1 VRRLSN
7 SSSRLLCV
15 FALVVPAGC
24 AHPSSRPVV
33 NRPAR
38 VQAPPAVIREAPT
51 VAEEKIIHLEP
62 IRIEVV
68 TGADGRQT
76 VEASDARSLLDAG
89 NEALVAGR
97 FDEALGHYDR
107 LVRDFGDSQL
117 VVPALFNAGLAFE
130 GKGELDAAV
139 DRYQGVVRRAPT
151 GADSREA
158 HLRAVAV
165 LSEQERWPL
174 AARMVEEFLARPDLE
189 PASRLEG
196 LARHGYVL
204 VELGDFARAEAEL
217 DKAVAIADQEHAAG
231 RLPANDDYGAMAHYY
246 LGEIPRRQFAV
257 LPIRLPESQMTK
269 DLNQKAELVLLA
281 GQRYDRA
288 IATGNLYWATAAG
301 YQIASMQAEFRD
313 AIVLAPIPPH
323 LSAAAA
329 AEYER
334 RVHKEAGRFLAKA
347 LRIHQQTVELA
358 RLYRT
363 TTPWAEAAKIRA
375 EQITALLARES
386 AGELVRPDGLGGYNA
401 PVSRPSHGSTYAPGR
416 VDL

>member
-1 VRRLSN
+1 LVFATAVTTASCAQSSSGAAVRRSTAA
-7 SSSRLLCV
+7 V
-15 FALVVPAGC
+15 APA
-24 AHPSSRPVV
+24 PVV
-33 NRPAR
+33 
-38 VQAPPAVIREAPT
+38 REAPAVT
-51 VAEEKIIHLEP
+51 EEKIVHLEP

-68 TGADGRQT
+68 KGPDGRPT
-76 VEASDARSLLDAG
+76 VEATDARSLLDAG
-89 NEALVAGR
+89 NEDLVAGR
-97 FDEALGHYDR
+97 YDQALTLYDR
-107 LVRDFGDSQL
+107 LVRDFGDSEL
-117 VVPALFNAGLAFE
+117 VVPALFNAGLALE

-151 GADSREA
+151 GADSRDA

-174 AARMVEEFLARPDLE
+174 AARLVDEFLARPDLG
-189 PASRLEG
+189 AGNRLEG
-196 LARHGYVL
+196 LARRGYIA
-204 VELGDFARAEAEL
+204 VELGDYAGAESELHEAVRIAE
-217 DKAVAIADQEHAAG
+217 QEQAAG
-231 RLPANDDYGAMAHYY
+231 RLAVDDYYGAMAHYY
-246 LGEIPRRQFAV
+246 LAEIPRRQFAV
-257 LPIRLPESQMTK
+257 LPIRLPESQMTN

-323 LSAAAA
+323 LDPAAA

-334 RVHKEAGRFLAKA
+334 RVHKEARRFLDKA

-363 TTPWAEAAKIRA
+363 TTPWADAAVIRA

-386 AGELVRPDGLGGYNA
+386 AGELVKPDGLGGHHA
-401 PVSRPSHGSTYAPGR
+401 PVARPAKGAAYAPGR